1 MMKKT
6 LTFALVSMSCVT
18 PVFAATLNATF
29 QNQTTKSQTLQSPS
43 GWSTTPT
50 PLNMSIPAGSN
61 GPGSANSTGN
71 IVVSA
76 RYVDSTSVGCTF
88 QATAS
93 KGIDGR
99 YSFSRAAN
107 RFGSS
112 GGRQATCV
120 ATITSSST
128 ATGIFSAT
136 FTTSG
141 F

>member
-1 MMKKT
+1 MMKKA

-29 QNQTTKSQTLQSPS
+29 QNQTTKSQTLQSSS
-43 GWSTTPT
+43 GWNVSPPQSSLTANNSGT
-50 PLNMSIPAGSN
+50 A
-61 GPGSANSTGN
+61 SAQSASN

-76 RYVDSTSVGCTF
+76 RYVDSASVGCTF

-93 KGIDGR
+93 KGTDGR

-128 ATGIFSAT
+128 ATGIFSVT